1 MPSYKLTYFNGR
13 GRGEIA
19 RMLLAASGKKF
30 EDVRIE
36 FSDWPALKA
45 SKSFIAATTT
55 LSLCIARSP
64 HGLYRQ

>member
-1 MPSYKLTYFNGR
+1 
-13 GRGEIA
+13 
-19 RMLLAASGKKF
+19 MLLAASGKKF

-45 SKSFIAATTT
+45 SKSFIAAATTT
-55 LSLCIARSP
+55 LSLCIARRP